1 MFIDEWDM
9 QQINNDRITLNRQ
22 KKIHLQ
28 YIWTFKWKDRCAHL
42 AQLFR
47 VLMQL
52 FQDGQSL
59 LLGAVL
65 QNPLDYSA
73 AIRVR
78 GQHKDLQEYNN
89 TMFMHKYYTRAA
101 ALWLH

>member
-1 MFIDEWDM
+1 MFVAKNWD
-9 QQINNDRITLNRQ
+9 RTG
-22 KKIHLQ
+22 
-28 YIWTFKWKDRCAHL
+28 DRCAHL

-65 QNPLDYSA
+65 QNPLNNSA
-73 AIRVR
+73 AIGVC
-78 GQHKDLQEYNN
+78 GKHKHLGKKADQ
-89 TMFMHKYYTRAA
+89 
-101 ALWLH
+101 

>member
-1 MFIDEWDM
+1 MFKHGGDM
-9 QQINNDRITLNRQ
+9 QIHKTSTHLNNDQ
-22 KKIHLQ
+22 SHLAN
-28 YIWTFKWKDRCAHL
+28 IKSVINLTKMKTTRDRCAHL

-65 QNPLDYSA
+65 QNPLDNSA
-73 AIRVR
+73 AIRVC
-78 GQHKDLQEYNN
+78 GQHK
-89 TMFMHKYYTRAA
+89 H
-101 ALWLH
+101 LHT